1 MKLRACL
8 KIGRG
13 SAVRDFG
20 VGQGGETGVSPQRA
34 VTVEP
39 TSASAKRL
47 RRPESFRGEG
57 HLAALLLNQRPLRVS
72 SFVAPCHLAFP
83 TKTEPLPIFRQALNR
98 LLLLAALVLAHTATA
113 APRNTGLWNIAALK
127 AAPKAEWGERT
138 NLVQSLYYEGEPFNG
153 KPTRVFA
160 YHGRPEGA
168 GPFPAMVLVHGGG
181 GKAFSAWAEHW
192 AKRGY
197 CAIAMDLAGNGPA
210 GRLPDG
216 GPDQGDVAKF
226 RDFTEADAKDMWT
239 YHAVAAVLR
248 GHSLLAS
255 RPEVDKN
262 RIGVTGI
269 SWGGYL
275 TCIVAGI
282 DDRLKVAVPVYGC
295 GFLHENSVW
304 LEPRISKMTPEH
316 RDRWVSHWDPSRY
329 LAGVS
334 CPILFLNGSNDF
346 AYPMD
351 SYKKCYQLV
360 AERLRK
366 VSVKIKLPHGH
377 IWTFGEVDQFVD
389 SHLKSGQPLATLDA
403 MRVSGESVATK
414 VTATVAVTKAEFH
427 FTTDSGPWQKRNWQ
441 TVPAQLADG
450 VATAKLPAERPL
462 VCYLSVTDSRGVA
475 VSTQHE
481 ELK

>member
-1 MKLRACL
+1 MKLRWFLLFVA
-8 KIGRG
+8 
-13 SAVRDFG
+13 
-20 VGQGGETGVSPQRA
+20 
-34 VTVEP
+34 
-39 TSASAKRL
+39 
-47 RRPESFRGEG
+47 
-57 HLAALLLNQRPLRVS
+57 LAAV
-72 SFVAPCHLAFP
+72 H
-83 TKTEPLPIFRQALNR
+83 
-98 LLLLAALVLAHTATA
+98 AAGA
-113 APRNTGLWNIAALK
+113 AARFSGPWDVAALK
-127 AAPKAEWGERT
+127 AAPKAEWGERN
-138 NLVQSLYYEGEPFNG
+138 NLLQQVYYEGEPFNG
-153 KPTRVFA
+153 KPTRVFG
-160 YHGRPEGA
+160 YYGRPEGN
-168 GPFPAMVLVHGGG
+168 GPFPAIVLVHGGG

-197 CAIAMDLAGNGPA
+197 CALAMDLSGNGPA
-210 GRLPDG
+210 GRSPDG
-216 GPDQGDVAKF
+216 GPDQADSTKF
-226 RDFTEADAKDMWT
+226 REFTDTDAKDMWT

-262 RIGVTGI
+262 RVGVTGI

-304 LEPRISKMTPEH
+304 LPTFQKMTDARREQ
-316 RDRWVSHWDPSRY
+316 WVSHWDPSRY

-334 CPILFLNGSNDF
+334 SPILFLNGSNDF

-389 SHLKSGQPLATLDA
+389 SHLKGGPPLATIDA
-403 MRVSGESVATK
+403 MRVSSMSATAKVNALVAIS
-414 VTATVAVTKAEFH
+414 KAELH
-427 FTTDSGPWQKRNWQ
+427 FTADFGAWQKRNWQ
-441 TVPAQLADG
+441 TVPAEFADG
-450 VATAKLPAERPL
+450 LITAKIPSERPL
-462 VCYLSVTDSRGVA
+462 VCYLSVTDSRGVS

-481 ELK
+481 ELAK

>member
-1 MKLRACL
+1 MKLRL
-8 KIGRG
+8 LL
-13 SAVRDFG
+13 V
-20 VGQGGETGVSPQRA
+20 
-34 VTVEP
+34 
-39 TSASAKRL
+39 
-47 RRPESFRGEG
+47 
-57 HLAALLLNQRPLRVS
+57 AAL
-72 SFVAPCHLAFP
+72 A
-83 TKTEPLPIFRQALNR
+83 
-98 LLLLAALVLAHTATA
+98 LAHTAMA
-113 APRNTGLWNIAALK
+113 ASRFTGPWDVAALK
-127 AAPKAEWGERT
+127 AVPKAEFGERT
-138 NLVQSLYYEGEPFNG
+138 NLVQSLYYEGEPLNG

-160 YHGRPEGA
+160 YYGRPEGA

-181 GKAFSAWAEHW
+181 GKAFPLWAEHW

-216 GPDQGDVAKF
+216 GPDQIDTTKF
-226 RDFTEADAKDMWT
+226 RDFTNADAKNMWT

-248 GHSLLAS
+248 AHSLLAS

-295 GFLHENSVW
+295 GFLYENSVW
-304 LEPRISKMTPEH
+304 LPTFGKMTPEL
-316 RDRWVSHWDPSRY
+316 RDRWVGFFDPSRY

-351 SYKKCYQLV
+351 SYKKCYLLV
-360 AERLRK
+360 AEPLRK
-366 VSVKIKLPHGH
+366 VSIKIKLPHGH

-389 SHLKSGQPLATLDA
+389 SHLIGGPPLAKLSA
-403 MRVSGESVATK
+403 MNVSGDSATTK
-414 VTATVAVTKAEFH
+414 VTASAPPAKAEFH

-441 TVPAQLADG
+441 TVPAQVADG
-450 VATAKLPAERPL
+450 VVTAKLPAGRPL

-481 ELK
+481 ELLNP

>member
-1 MKLRACL
+1 MKLRCWIL
-8 KIGRG
+8 
-13 SAVRDFG
+13 V
-20 VGQGGETGVSPQRA
+20 
-34 VTVEP
+34 
-39 TSASAKRL
+39 
-47 RRPESFRGEG
+47 
-57 HLAALLLNQRPLRVS
+57 
-72 SFVAPCHLAFP
+72 
-83 TKTEPLPIFRQALNR
+83 
-98 LLLLAALVLAHTATA
+98 AALVFVA
-113 APRNTGLWNIAALK
+113 AANAAARFTGPWDLTALK
-127 AAPKAEWGERT
+127 ATPKAEWGERT
-138 NLVQSLYYEGEPFNG
+138 NLLQSLYYEGEPFNG
-153 KPTRVFA
+153 KPTRIFA
-160 YHGRPEGA
+160 YYARPDGP

-181 GKAFSAWAEHW
+181 GKAFAAWAEHW

-216 GPDQGDVAKF
+216 GPDQADTTKF
-226 RDFTEADAKDMWT
+226 REFTDADAKDLWT

-248 GHSLLAS
+248 GHSLLAARS
-255 RPEVDKN
+255 EVDRN

-304 LEPRISKMTPEH
+304 LEPRISKMTLEQ
-316 RDRWVSHWDPSRY
+316 RDRWVSLWDPSRY

-389 SHLKSGQPLATLDA
+389 SQLKGGEPLATLGA
-403 MRVSGESVATK
+403 MRIAGESVTTK
-414 VTATVAVTKAEFH
+414 VTAPVAIAKAEFH

-441 TVPAQLADG
+441 SVPAQFADG
-450 VATAKLPAERPL
+450 LATANLPAARPL

>member
-1 MKLRACL
+1 MKLRCL
-8 KIGRG
+8 IL
-13 SAVRDFG
+13 V
-20 VGQGGETGVSPQRA
+20 
-34 VTVEP
+34 
-39 TSASAKRL
+39 
-47 RRPESFRGEG
+47 
-57 HLAALLLNQRPLRVS
+57 AALA
-72 SFVAPCHLAFP
+72 FVAGA
-83 TKTEPLPIFRQALNR
+83 N
-98 LLLLAALVLAHTATA
+98 AAA
-113 APRNTGLWNIAALK
+113 RFTGPWNLTALK
-127 AAPKAEWGERT
+127 AMPKAEWGERT

-153 KPTRVFA
+153 KPTRIFA
-160 YHGRPEGA
+160 YYARPDGP

-181 GKAFSAWAEHW
+181 GKAFAAWAEHW

-197 CAIAMDLAGNGPA
+197 CAIAMDLAGNGPT

-216 GPDQGDVAKF
+216 GPDQADTTKF
-226 RDFTEADAKDMWT
+226 REFTDADAKDLWT

-248 GHSLLAS
+248 GHSLLAARS
-255 RPEVDKN
+255 EVDRN

-304 LEPRISKMTPEH
+304 LEPRIVKMTPEQ
-316 RDRWVSHWDPSRY
+316 RDRWVSLWDPSRY

-389 SHLKSGQPLATLDA
+389 SQLKGGEPLATLGA
-403 MRVSGESVATK
+403 MRIAGESVTTK
-414 VTATVAVTKAEFH
+414 VTAPVAIAKAEFH

-441 TVPAQLADG
+441 SVPAQFADG
-450 VATAKLPAERPL
+450 LATANLPAARPL

>member
-1 MKLRACL
+1 MKLRCL
-8 KIGRG
+8 IL
-13 SAVRDFG
+13 V
-20 VGQGGETGVSPQRA
+20 
-34 VTVEP
+34 
-39 TSASAKRL
+39 
-47 RRPESFRGEG
+47 
-57 HLAALLLNQRPLRVS
+57 AALA
-72 SFVAPCHLAFP
+72 FVAGA
-83 TKTEPLPIFRQALNR
+83 N
-98 LLLLAALVLAHTATA
+98 AAA
-113 APRNTGLWNIAALK
+113 RFTGPWNLTALK
-127 AAPKAEWGERT
+127 AMPKAEWGERT

-160 YHGRPEGA
+160 YYARPDGP

-181 GKAFSAWAEHW
+181 GKAFPAWAEHW

-197 CAIAMDLAGNGPA
+197 CAIAMDLAGNGPT

-216 GPDQGDVAKF
+216 GPDQADTTKF
-226 RDFTEADAKDMWT
+226 REFTDADAKDIWT

-248 GHSLLAS
+248 GHSLLAARS
-255 RPEVDKN
+255 EVDRN

-304 LEPRISKMTPEH
+304 LEPRIAKMTPEQ
-316 RDRWVSHWDPSRY
+316 RDRWVSLWDPSRY

-389 SHLKSGQPLATLDA
+389 SQLKGGEPLATLGA
-403 MRVSGESVATK
+403 MRIAGESVTTK
-414 VTATVAVTKAEFH
+414 VTAPVAIAKAEFH

-441 TVPAQLADG
+441 SVPAQFADG
-450 VATAKLPAERPL
+450 LATANLPAARPL